1 MQNNETNKTLNA
13 KVIPATKEQALQ
25 LLKDAGDGYLP
36 FLNEGDELL
45 IIVKPKKDDSSCCAC
60 GGCCDSSD
68 SQQEEGTTV
77 CSVSVEIPADLT
89 GFFMGNKPMHGYAL
103 SPVGA
108 VPGGKEPELKPFVDS
123 AVVGS
128 VTGALDGRTFG
139 KENPFSL
146 WRGKSN
152 EQLKEALYERDL
164 TIASLH
170 EEIQVLRAQLGTYA
184 VDVNPAGIKPMQP
197 MPVPTQ
203 VPVPGNWNPVNW
215 NATFQP
221 GAFNQAGA
229 FVATESKPQDAPTQS
244 PYISA
249 VILEK
254 LDDLAKRL
262 AWLEKQFPATEE
274 NFQ

>member
-1 MQNNETNKTLNA
+1 MQNANETNKTLNS

-45 IIVKPKKDDSSCCAC
+45 IVVKSKKDDSSCCAC

-68 SQQEEGTTV
+68 SQQEEDTTV

-89 GFFMGNKPMHGYAL
+89 GFFMRNKPMHGYAL

-108 VPGGKEPELKPFVDS
+108 VPGGEEPELKPFVDS
-123 AVVGS
+123 AVGGPA
-128 VTGALDGRTFG
+128 TGALDCRTFG
-139 KENPFSL
+139 RENPFSL

-152 EQLKEALYERDL
+152 EDLKEALYERDL

-184 VDVNPAGIKPMQP
+184 VDVNPAGIKPM
-197 MPVPTQ
+197 PVPTQ
-203 VPVPGNWNPVNW
+203 VPAQSNWNPVNW
-215 NATFQP
+215 NSVPQP
-221 GAFNQAGA
+221 GDTFTQFAPK
-229 FVATESKPQDAPTQS
+229 TPDALPKDVN
-244 PYISA
+244 A
-249 VILEK
+249 EILAK
-254 LDDLAKRL
+254 LNDIAKRL